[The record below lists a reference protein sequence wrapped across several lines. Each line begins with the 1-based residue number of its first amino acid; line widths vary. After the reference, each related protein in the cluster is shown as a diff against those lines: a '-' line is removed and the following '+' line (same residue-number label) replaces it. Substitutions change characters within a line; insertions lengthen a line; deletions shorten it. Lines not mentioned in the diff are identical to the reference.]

1 MSRHLSIAAA
11 LAVAFLTAGFL
22 ASPGRAEIT
31 EAQKAEIGQIVH
43 DYLIAHP
50 EVLDEAQQ
58 ALQVRHDKE
67 LAERQSKAITD
78 EAATIFDSKHQMV
91 LGNPKGP
98 ITLVEFFDYNC
109 AYCRRAV
116 SDMTALLSANPDLRI
131 VMKEFPILAPGS
143 VEAARISVAV
153 KDTAPDKYLAF
164 HTELF
169 SRPGQ
174 ANQAKALEVATD
186 VGLDA
191 DKLKAAANG
200 GDVTASLQ
208 EVHQLATDLGISG
221 TPSYVIGKEI
231 VPGAIGYDGLQQMVS
246 AIRQCGQTVCS

>member
-1 MSRHLSIAAA
+1 MSRHLSVVAA
-11 LAVAFLTAGFL
+11 LSAALL
-22 ASPGRAEIT
+22 AMVFFAAPSRAEMDA
-31 EAQKAEIGQIVH
+31 AQKAEIGEIIHQ
-43 DYLIAHP
+43 YLLDHP
-50 EVLDEAQQ
+50 EVIDEAAQ
-58 ALQVRHDKE
+58 ALQKKHDQQ
-67 LAERQSKAITD
+67 LAEKQSKAID
-78 EAATIFDSKHQMV
+78 EKASTIFDSENQMV
-91 LGNPKGP
+91 LGNPDGA

-109 AYCRRAV
+109 AYCRHAV
-116 SDMTALLSANPDLRI
+116 SDMTALLAANPDLRM

-174 ANQAKALEVATD
+174 ASEAKALEVATD
-186 VGLDA
+186 LGLDA
-191 DKLKAAANG
+191 DKLKAAAKG

-231 VPGAIGYDGLQQMVS
+231 VPGAIGYDGLQAMVA
-246 AIRQCGQTVCS
+246 AIRQCGETTCS